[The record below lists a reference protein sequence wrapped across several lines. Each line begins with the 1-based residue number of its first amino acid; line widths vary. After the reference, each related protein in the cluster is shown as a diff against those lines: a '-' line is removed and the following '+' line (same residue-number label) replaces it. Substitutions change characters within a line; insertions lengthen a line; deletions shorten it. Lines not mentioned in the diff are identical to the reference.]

1 VEKKL
6 TRRDFLKAG
15 GGALAG
21 AYVLTLA
28 GCGGGGGGEGGGG
41 SSSVALYHDKPD
53 WDYKKMGELSQ
64 KDVGIRI
71 KPNSYSDTT
80 SFQQV
85 IKSSLRSPEAPG
97 IFTWWSGY
105 RLDELAQQ
113 GGLEDLTSLWESQT
127 GDGNLQAGIADNF
140 SFEGKQYAVPNAV
153 SYWPVFYNKRVFE
166 ENGLEPPGTWDEL
179 IAAADKL
186 KQAGVT
192 PFYATL
198 DGRWPAFIWFE
209 ELLIRTDPDFYN
221 GLMQGEESYTDPV
234 VVDVMKEW
242 KSMIDAGYFTKL
254 DIPMD
259 ATAVGEFEQ
268 GNFAMM
274 PIGTWFN
281 NGMLDAGLKPGEDY
295 DLFVLPNVNPDL
307 NENVVVVETGALAI
321 PVNAPD
327 VDASK
332 QVAEWWVSPKAAS
345 TWAKELGDIPVNPK
359 AEAPSPMLDTLVST
373 VQDNDYRLMQRF
385 WEATLPQIVEPA
397 VDQLGRFMLNPD
409 QYMDVLQTIEDLAR
423 REWGNQSQ

>member
-1 VEKKL
+1 VRKTL
-6 TRRDFLKAG
+6 TRRDFLKAS
-15 GGALAG
+15 GGALGG
-21 AYVLTLA
+21 ACVLVLA
-28 GCGGGGGGEGGGG
+28 GCGGGGEAGG

-64 KDVGIRI
+64 KDIGIRI

-85 IKSSLRSPEAPG
+85 IKSSLRSAEAPG

-105 RLDELAQQ
+105 RLDELAQE

-127 GDGNLQAGIADNF
+127 KDGNLQAGIADNF

-166 ENGLEPPGTWDEL
+166 DNGLEPPSTWDEL
-179 IAAADKL
+179 ISAAVKL
-186 KQAGVT
+186 KQSGVT

-234 VVDVMKEW
+234 VVDVMKDW

-259 ATAVGEFEQ
+259 ATAVGEFKQ

-281 NGMLDAGLKPGEDY
+281 NGMLDGGLKPGEDY

-321 PVNAPD
+321 PTNAPD
-327 VDASK
+327 VDAST

-345 TWAKELGDIPVNPK
+345 TWANDLGDIPVNPK
-359 AEAPSPMLDTLVST
+359 AEAPSPMLATLVST
-373 VQDNDYRLMQRF
+373 IQDNNYRLMQRF

-397 VDQLGRFMLNPD
+397 VDQLGRFMLNPN
-409 QYMDVLQTIEDLAR
+409 QYMDVLQTIEDLAQ
-423 REWGNQSQ
+423 REWSNQGQ

>member
-1 VEKKL
+1 MRKIL
-6 TRRDFLKAG
+6 TRRDFLKAS
-15 GGALAG
+15 GGALGG
-21 AYVLTLA
+21 AYVLVLA
-28 GCGGGGGGEGGGG
+28 GCGGGGEAGG

-64 KDVGIRI
+64 KDIGIRI

-85 IKSSLRSPEAPG
+85 IKSSLRSAEAPG

-105 RLDELAQQ
+105 RLDELAQE

-127 GDGNLQAGIADNF
+127 KKGNLQAGIADNF

-166 ENGLEPPGTWDEL
+166 DNGLEPPSTWDEL
-179 IAAADKL
+179 IPAADKL
-186 KQAGVT
+186 KQSGVT

-234 VVDVMKEW
+234 VVDVMKDW

-259 ATAVGEFEQ
+259 ATAVGEFKQ

-281 NGMLDAGLKPGEDY
+281 NGMLDGGLKPGEDY

-321 PVNAPD
+321 PTNAPD
-327 VDASK
+327 VDAST

-345 TWAKELGDIPVNPK
+345 TWANDLGDIPVNPK
-359 AEAPSPMLDTLVST
+359 AEAPSPMLATLVST
-373 VQDNDYRLMQRF
+373 IQDNNYRLMQRF

-397 VDQLGRFMLNPD
+397 VDQLGRFMLNPN
-409 QYMDVLQTIEDLAR
+409 QYMDVLQTIEDLAQ
-423 REWGNQSQ
+423 REWSNQGQ